1 MYKIMFGMPFSQ
13 RGISNVLQELSEE
26 IISRAKKVI
35 VVKKRQLQLYA
46 GQLLTDV
53 EMALC
58 SIIEQDQNAP

>member
-1 MYKIMFGMPFSQ
+1 L
-13 RGISNVLQELSEE
+13 NEE
-26 IISRAKKVI
+26 ISHGEKVV

-58 SIIEQDQNAP
+58 SIIEQDQNVP